1 MNFTFKRY
9 LNLAIITI
17 IFGFGF
23 TSCGDDNDDN
33 NQQIETPK
41 YEAQSAKYIVSD
53 QNSQIKSVE
62 FTASGNYVITTNS
75 YYSAPLKA
83 IANNSNSTFFRK
95 VNNTF
100 TMSRAINSDGIIYGT
115 YTINADGVYVLDG
128 FGTITVNPDG
138 DSYVLTVKTTDG
150 TVLDL
155 NTYKGDSITDS
166 SMTNKVCRTWNAD
179 SNRILIKVNG
189 RTIFDKTAPQ
199 SQSSQLVNSLMN
211 TLKSYADDEDLDDD
225 DVDTEDLVQLL
236 TMVKQ
241 VIFSKSGTYMVIYQD
256 NTLAISTWKWQNESK
271 GIASY
276 SWDYD
281 NPDNDWYSGLVNVQF
296 DGAKLLITESMI
308 DAVDADDY
316 DITFDLTYIF
326 TEAK

>member
-1 MNFTFKRY
+1 MNFTFRRY
-9 LNLAIITI
+9 LNIAICTI
-17 IFGFGF
+17 LLGFAM
-23 TSCGDDNDDN
+23 TSCGDDKDDDV
-33 NQQIETPK
+33 QIDAPK
-41 YEAQSAKYIVSD
+41 YEAESAKYVVTD

-62 FTASGNYVITTNS
+62 FTASGNYIITTNR
-75 YYSAPLKA
+75 YFSAPAKNVV
-83 IANNSNSTFFRK
+83 INTHNTFFSK

-100 TMSRAINSDGIIYGT
+100 AMSRAIDSDGVICGT

-128 FGTITVNPDG
+128 FGTITVTPDG
-138 DSYVLTVKTTDG
+138 SSFVLTVKTNDG

-155 NTYKGDSITDS
+155 NTYKGNSITDS

-179 SNRILIKVNG
+179 SNRILIKING

-199 SQSSQLVNSLMN
+199 SQSRQLVNSLVE
-211 TLKSYADDEDLDDD
+211 TLMKFADDEDIDDD
-225 DVDTEDLVQLL
+225 EVDMDDLVELL
-236 TMVKQ
+236 TIVKQ

-281 NPDNDWYSGLVNVQF
+281 DPDDDWYSGLVHVQF
-296 DGAKLLITESMI
+296 DGAKLLITESL
-308 DAVDADDY
+308 ADIEDEEDY
-316 DITFDLTYIF
+316 DITFDMTYIF